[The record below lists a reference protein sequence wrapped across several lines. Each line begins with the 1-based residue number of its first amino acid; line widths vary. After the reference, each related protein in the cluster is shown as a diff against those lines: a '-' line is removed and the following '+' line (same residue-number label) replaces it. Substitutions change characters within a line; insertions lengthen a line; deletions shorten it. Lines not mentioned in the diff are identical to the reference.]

1 LYLRTT
7 LKAPINDFSENHIQV
22 SRIYVKFFSM
32 YCRDGTDG
40 KQFKGWGAEFR
51 RKYAVDLYTQIV

>member
-1 LYLRTT
+1 
-7 LKAPINDFSENHIQV
+7 
-22 SRIYVKFFSM
+22 M
-32 YCRDGTDG
+32 YSRDGTDG